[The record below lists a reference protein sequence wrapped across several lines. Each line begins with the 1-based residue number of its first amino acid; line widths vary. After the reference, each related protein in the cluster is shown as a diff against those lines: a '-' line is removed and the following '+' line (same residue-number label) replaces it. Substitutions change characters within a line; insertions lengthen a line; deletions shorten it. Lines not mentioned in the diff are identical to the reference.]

1 MFKKVTIRLSD
12 DEFSQVA
19 ELAKNSRLPIATFA
33 KTRFIAGLDSAHVA
47 ENFEAQIVIQR
58 EVMRRL
64 ALMAGAVFSMLP
76 PAEKTPDA
84 LAANREKAQASVDA
98 FFGTTHESED

>member
-1 MFKKVTIRLSD
+1 MFKKITIRLSD

-33 KTRFIAGLDSAHVA
+33 KTRFIAGLDSARIA
-47 ENFEAQIVIQR
+47 ENFEAQIIIQR
-58 EVMRRL
+58 EVILRL
-64 ALMAGAVFSMLP
+64 ALITNAVFFMLP
-76 PAEKTPDA
+76 ADQKTRDVM
-84 LAANREKAQASVDA
+84 AAKRDQAKASVDA